1 MKHFKLVGS
10 ARLILTLIM
19 GLFLSLGAYGQQ
31 FTVKG
36 NVKDKTGLPII
47 GANVV
52 VKGATTG
59 TITDLD
65 GNYQLRA
72 NKGDVLEFS
81 FVGYKSQEFSA
92 APVINVILNEDAIML
107 EGAVVIGYGKVKKED
122 LTGSV
127 TAIQPDKLNHGLT
140 TNAQDMMTGKI
151 AGVSVINNGG
161 APGTGATIR
170 IRGGSSLN
178 ASNDPLI
185 VIDGLA
191 MDNEGVKGLSNPLS
205 MVNPNDIETFTVLKD
220 ASATAIYGSRASNG
234 VIIITTKRGKAGQ
247 KAHVTYNGNVS
258 MGMVKETL
266 DVMNANEY
274 RAMVQK
280 EYGEGSTAMGLLGNS
295 NTDWQDLI
303 YRDAWS
309 SDHNITIT
317 GGLANM
323 PYRFSVGYTNQN
335 GIIETSNFE
344 RYTFS
349 GNVSPSFLD
358 NSLKVNAN
366 AKMMYAKNRYADGGA
381 VGNAASF
388 DPTQSP
394 YDSSSDAQRVF
405 GGYFQWPTNGASF
418 NDPTW
423 PLTANSS
430 LAPANPVAQ
439 LEQRDDRAVSRS
451 FVGNVEADYALPFLT
466 DLHLHVNM
474 GADYSSGRQHT
485 TNAQNGFSNNYYGYL
500 GFSDI
505 DKYNLS
511 FSSFAQYNKEI
522 GIHRF
527 DIMGGYEW
535 QHFHREGNDLGYGI
549 FQSTNTVSP
558 NERYQFTNVPWATEN
573 YLVSFFGRLN
583 YTLMNRYLFTATV
596 RRDGSSR
603 FNSDNRWGTFP
614 SFAFGWKLN
623 EEGFLKD
630 VDWLSDLKLRLGYG
644 ETGQQNFGSDYAY
657 FASYQAN
664 KNGAY
669 YPIGIGDGSTSRPD
683 AYNPDLKWER
693 TITYNAG
700 VDFGILNGR
709 FTASIDAYY
718 RKTEDLLNYVYVS
731 AGTNF
736 KNQVNS
742 NIGSL
747 ENRGL
752 ELSLNLK
759 PIVAEDF
766 TWDLGFNATYNDN
779 EITELTAS
787 GDDSYYVPTGG
798 ISIGTGSNIQAH
810 AVNQAASSFFVY
822 QQVYDKSGK
831 PIENTFVDRNGDGI
845 MNDDDRYFY
854 KKPTADV
861 LLGLNSKFTYKQWDL
876 GFSMRASLNNYVY
889 NEIEANNSNI
899 HQLMAPSE
907 FMINRAKMV
916 LDNDFYGVG
925 NYFMS
930 DYYVQNAS
938 FLKLDNITLGYTFKD
953 IAHTG
958 IGGRVYGTVQNV
970 LTVTDYKGL
979 DPEISGGIDNNLY
992 PRPFTS
998 IIGLSLNF

>member
-10 ARLILTLIM
+10 TRLILTLVM

-31 FTVKG
+31 ITIKG
-36 NVKDKTGLPII
+36 NVKDNTGLPII
-47 GANVV
+47 GTNVFL
-52 VKGATTG
+52 KGTSIG

-65 GNYQLRA
+65 GNYLLRA
-72 NKGDVLEFS
+72 NKGDILVFS
-81 FVGYKSQEFSA
+81 FVGYKSQELSA
-92 APVINVILNEDAIML
+92 APVINVILQEDAIML
-107 EGAVVIGYGKVKKED
+107 QGAVVIGYGKVKKED

-127 TAIQPDKLNHGLT
+127 TSIKPDKLNHGLT

-161 APGTGATIR
+161 TPGGSSTIR
-170 IRGGSSLN
+170 IRGGSSLS

-191 MDNEGVKGLSNPLS
+191 IDNEGVKGLSNPLS

-234 VIIITTKRGKAGQ
+234 VIIITTKRGKSGQ
-247 KAHVTYNGNVS
+247 KAQVSYNGNIS

-266 DVMNANEY
+266 DILNADEY
-274 RAMVQK
+274 RALVK
-280 EYGEGSTAMGLLGNS
+280 SEYGDGSAAMGLLGNS

-309 SDHNITIT
+309 TDHNLTIS

-335 GIIETSNFE
+335 GVIETSNFE

-349 GNVSPSFLD
+349 GNVSPSFFD
-358 NSLKVNAN
+358 NSLKINAN
-366 AKMMYAKNRYADGGA
+366 AKMMYAKNRYADGDV
-381 VGNAASF
+381 VGSAASY

-394 YDSSSDAQRVF
+394 FDNSSDGQRIF
-405 GGYFQWPTNGASF
+405 GGYHQWASNGASL

-423 PLTANSS
+423 PLTANS
-430 LAPANPVAQ
+430 LATANPVA
-439 LEQRDDRAVSRS
+439 LLTQRDDRSVARS
-451 FVGNVEADYALPFLT
+451 FVGNMEADYVLPFFK
-466 DLHLHVNM
+466 DVHFHVNM
-474 GADYSSGRQHT
+474 GADYSTGRQNT
-485 TNAQNGFSNNYYGYL
+485 VDAQNGYNNNYYGNWE
-500 GFSDI
+500 FSDT

-511 FSSFAQYNKEI
+511 FSSYAQYKKEL
-522 GIHRF
+522 GTHRF
-527 DIMGGYEW
+527 DLMGGYEW
-535 QHFHREGNDLGYGI
+535 QHFHREGNDIGYGL

-558 NERYQFTNVPWATEN
+558 NLQYQFSDVPWATEN

-583 YTLMNRYLFTATV
+583 YTLLDRYLLTATV

-603 FNSDNRWGTFP
+603 FNSDNRWGTFS
-614 SFAFGWKLN
+614 SFAFGWKIN
-623 EEGFLKD
+623 KESFLKD
-630 VDWLSDLKLRLGYG
+630 VNWLSDLKLRLGYG
-644 ETGQQNFGSDYAY
+644 ETGQQNIGSDYAY
-657 FASYQAN
+657 FASYKNN

-669 YPIGIGDGSTSRPD
+669 YPIGVGDGSTSRPD
-683 AYNPDLKWER
+683 AYNPNLKWER
-693 TITYNAG
+693 TTTYNAG
-700 VDFGILNGR
+700 LDFGILNGR
-709 FTASIDAYY
+709 FTASVDAYY
-718 RKTEDLLNYVYVS
+718 RKTDDLLNFVYVS

-736 KNQVNS
+736 KNQLNS

-752 ELSLNLK
+752 EVSLNMK
-759 PIVAEDF
+759 PIVTDDF
-766 TWDLGFNATYNDN
+766 IWDLGFNATYNDN
-779 EITELTAS
+779 KITELTAS
-787 GDDSYYVPTGG
+787 GDDNYYVPTGG
-798 ISIGTGSNIQAH
+798 IGIGTGSNIQAH
-810 AVNQAASSFFVY
+810 AVDQAASSFFVY
-822 QQVYDKSGK
+822 QQVFDEAGK

-854 KKPTADV
+854 EKPAADV
-861 LLGLNSKFTYKQWDL
+861 LLGLNSKFVYKEWDL

-889 NEIEANNSNI
+889 NQIEASNANT
-899 HQLMAPSE
+899 HTLMAPSN
-907 FMINRAKMV
+907 FMNNRPKMV
-916 LDNDFYGVG
+916 LDNNFYGVG

-958 IGGRVYGTVQNV
+958 ISGRVYGTVQNV
-970 LTVTDYKGL
+970 LTITDYKGL

-992 PRPFTS
+992 PRPLTS

>member
-1 MKHFKLVGS
+1 MKHFKLVGL
-10 ARLILTLIM
+10 ARLILTLVM
-19 GLFLSLGAYGQQ
+19 GLFLSLGAYAQQ
-31 FTVKG
+31 ITVKG
-36 NVKDKTGLPII
+36 SVKDNTGLPII

-52 VKGATTG
+52 VKGTTIG
-59 TITDLD
+59 TITDFD
-65 GNYQLRA
+65 GNYLLKA
-72 NKGDVLEFS
+72 NRGETLVFS
-81 FVGYKSQEFSA
+81 FVGYKSKELSA
-92 APVINVILNEDAIML
+92 DPVVNVVLEEDAIML

-140 TNAQDMMTGKI
+140 TNAQDMMVGKI
-151 AGVSVINNGG
+151 AGVSVIDAGG
-161 APGTGATIR
+161 APGAGATIR

-205 MVNPNDIETFTVLKD
+205 MVNPNDIETVTVLKD

-234 VIIITTKRGKAGQ
+234 VIIISTKKGKAGQ
-247 KAHVTYNGNVS
+247 KAQVFYSGNVS

-266 DVMNANEY
+266 DVMNADEY
-274 RAMVQK
+274 RALIKK
-280 EYGEGSTAMGLLGNS
+280 EYGEGSAAMGLLGTA

-309 SDHNITIT
+309 TDHNVTIA
-317 GGLANM
+317 GGLSNM

-335 GIIETSNFE
+335 GIIKTSNFE

-349 GNVSPSFLD
+349 GNVSSSFFD
-358 NSLKVNAN
+358 NSFKINAN
-366 AKMMYAKNRYADGGA
+366 AKLMYAKNRYADSGVVRSAA
-381 VGNAASF
+381 VF

-394 YDSSSDAQRVF
+394 YDNSSNGKRIF
-405 GGYFQWPTNGASF
+405 GGYFQWPTNGASL

-423 PLTANSS
+423 GTTANSLGTS
-430 LAPANPVAQ
+430 NPVAH
-439 LEQRDDRAVSRS
+439 LAQRDDRSVSRS
-451 FVGNVEADYALPFLT
+451 FVGNMEMDYALPCLK
-466 DLHLHVNM
+466 DLHFHVNM

-485 TNAQNGFSNNYYGYL
+485 TNAQNGYENNYYGHW
-500 GFSDI
+500 GFSDT

-511 FSSFAQYNKEI
+511 FSSYAQYNKEI
-522 GIHRF
+522 GIHRL
-527 DIMGGYEW
+527 DAMAGYEW
-535 QHFHREGNDLGYGI
+535 QHFHREGNDLGYGL

-558 NERYQFTNVPWATEN
+558 GQRYQFSNVPYATEN

-583 YTLMNRYLFTATV
+583 YTLLNRYLFTATV

-603 FNSDNRWGTFP
+603 FNSDNRWGVFP
-614 SFAFGWKLN
+614 SFAFGWKIN
-623 EEGFLKD
+623 EESFLKE

-644 ETGQQNFGSDYAY
+644 ETGQQNIGSDYAY
-657 FASYQAN
+657 FASYQSN

-669 YPIGIGDGSTSRPD
+669 YPIGIGDGATSRPD
-683 AYNPDLKWER
+683 AYNPNLKWER
-693 TITYNAG
+693 TTTYNAG
-700 VDFGILNGR
+700 LDFGILNGR

-718 RKTEDLLNYVYVS
+718 RKTDDLLNYVYVS

-736 KNQVNS
+736 KNQLNS

-752 ELSLNLK
+752 ELSLNMK
-759 PIVAEDF
+759 PIVTDHF
-766 TWDLGFNATYNDN
+766 TWDIGFNATYNDN

-798 ISIGTGSNIQAH
+798 IGIGTGSNIQAH
-810 AVNQAASSFFVY
+810 AVSQAASSFFVY
-822 QQVYDKSGK
+822 QQVYDEAGK

-845 MNDDDRYFY
+845 MNDKDRYFY
-854 KKPTADV
+854 KKPAADV
-861 LLGLNSKFTYKQWDL
+861 LLGLNSKFTYKKWDL

-889 NEIEANNSNI
+889 NEIEADNANMR
-899 HQLMAPSE
+899 QLMAPSN
-907 FMINRAKMV
+907 FMTNRPKMV
-916 LDNDFYGVG
+916 LDNNFDGVG

-938 FLKLDNITLGYTFKD
+938 FFKLDNVTLGYTFD
-953 IAHTG
+953 NIAHTG

-970 LTVTDYKGL
+970 LTVSDYKGL
-979 DPEISGGIDNNLY
+979 DPEISGGIDNNIY
-992 PRPFTS
+992 PRPLTS
-998 IIGLSLNF
+998 IIGLTLNF